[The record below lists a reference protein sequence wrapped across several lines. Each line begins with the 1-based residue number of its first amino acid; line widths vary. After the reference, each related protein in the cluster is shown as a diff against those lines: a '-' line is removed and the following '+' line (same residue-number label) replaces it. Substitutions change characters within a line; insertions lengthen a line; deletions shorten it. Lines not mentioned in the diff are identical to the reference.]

1 MQFRCI
7 FDTFHMVCD
16 ASSLYFALEALWEQ
30 VPRSQSGWVQ
40 KGKEL
45 DPESVNFCAT
55 FKAPQLKYLLLWR
68 GDRDV
73 ENNCVM
79 SCPQYEK
86 MSGET
91 AFRLCAAGRGVS
103 WLHALRTRDSSA
115 TERTATGCGRPFGRG
130 RASLVH
136 EVGSSKRTAQRPLH
150 FYQG

>member
-7 FDTFHMVCD
+7 FDTFHMILDELPAISRFCT
-16 ASSLYFALEALWEQ
+16 SEALWEQ

-55 FKAPQLKYLLLWR
+55 FKAPQLKFLLLWR

-86 MSGET
+86 MSGES
-91 AFRLCAAGRGVS
+91 AFRMCAAGRGVA
-103 WLHALRTRDSSA
+103 WLFLNCAKDIDITYS
-115 TERTATGCGRPFGRG
+115 RPFTFL
-130 RASLVH
+130 AS
-136 EVGSSKRTAQRPLH
+136 TDFPP
-150 FYQG
+150 

>member
-1 MQFRCI
+1 
-7 FDTFHMVCD
+7 MVCD
-16 ASSLYFALEALWEQ
+16 ASRLYFALEALWEQ

-55 FKAPQLKYLLLWR
+55 FKAPQLKFLLLWR

-79 SCPQYEK
+79 SCPQYER

-103 WLHALRTRDSSA
+103 KRPRD
-115 TERTATGCGRPFGRG
+115 
-130 RASLVH
+130 
-136 EVGSSKRTAQRPLH
+136 
-150 FYQG
+150 

>member
-1 MQFRCI
+1 MNYQRYH
-7 FDTFHMVCD
+7 D
-16 ASSLYFALEALWEQ
+16 FALEALWEQ

-55 FKAPQLKYLLLWR
+55 FKAPQLKFLLLWR

-103 WLHALRTRDSSA
+103 
-115 TERTATGCGRPFGRG
+115 TGKF
-130 RASLVH
+130 
-136 EVGSSKRTAQRPLH
+136 H
-150 FYQG
+150 FVFSWPNNSW

>member
-16 ASSLYFALEALWEQ
+16 ASSLYFSLEALWEQ

-103 WLHALRTRDSSA
+103 
-115 TERTATGCGRPFGRG
+115 TGKF
-130 RASLVH
+130 
-136 EVGSSKRTAQRPLH
+136 H
-150 FYQG
+150 FVFSWPNNSW

>member
-1 MQFRCI
+1 MI
-7 FDTFHMVCD
+7 CD
-16 ASSLYFALEALWEQ
+16 ASRLYFALEALWEQ

-91 AFRLCAAGRGVS
+91 AFRLCAAGRGRGFMAS
-103 WLHALRTRDSSA
+103 RTSHQGGQRDRKDGHRVRSSF
-115 TERTATGCGRPFGRG
+115 RSRPGLPG
-130 RASLVH
+130 A
-136 EVGSSKRTAQRPLH
+136 
-150 FYQG
+150 